1 MDIDLGGIV
10 VIFAKK
16 QEKKLFPE
24 EMIKK
29 RKKPGVGSKIRSKL
43 CIKK

>member
-16 QEKKLFPE
+16 QGKKLFPE

-29 RKKPGVGSKIRSKL
+29 KEKTWVWVKNTK
-43 CIKK
+43 